1 MSSPENARRA
11 QRKKTAQSPSS
22 TAAFDQSMMN
32 PYVAQM
38 QAYQMAAFYQMG
50 YQPGYPMPPWGFG
63 MDPSAQPT
71 YPGMRQTGSSGYR
84 GAGGK
89 GSAQAQAKGKG
100 KGADGK
106 GGVGSGGKGKAPQ
119 KQEEDESPK
128 ADPPEELDPNMCE
141 TLKAFRTGAK
151 TDITPDELLADIL
164 EFARDRVGHVELL
177 SFLDSATGEQKAKV
191 FASIVPEA
199 KTLSCDSSGCQV
211 VQKLFDVGDGAQR
224 KGLIAELRGSFL
236 PLTKDPSG
244 CRVMQAAIEYMSK
257 EALLALAAELEE
269 SVSDCIYSM
278 HGNHVVQK
286 CIEQMHPDTVQF
298 IKRAVE
304 TETEDLV
311 VHRYGC
317 RVIQRLLEHCPLHHL
332 ETMLDQICEG
342 ASRFAKDPYG
352 NYVVQHT
359 LQHGREQDKKRIL
372 KIITHDIVDFSIH
385 KCSSNVV
392 DKCVEVSTVGEHA
405 LELEEEHAALVK
417 SILGEEGKRNPPL
430 VTLMTDRFGCHIVG
444 HLLEYCRGPERDELV
459 RRLRTHERRLKQ
471 SAAGRRLLAS
481 LGPRA

>member
-1 MSSPENARRA
+1 MSPPENARRA
-11 QRKKTAQSPSS
+11 HRKETAQLPSDM
-22 TAAFDQSMMN
+22 AAFDQMQAYQYSMMN
-32 PYVAQM
+32 PY
-38 QAYQMAAFYQMG
+38 MATFYQMG
-50 YQPGYPMPPWGFG
+50 YQMPPWGFG

-71 YPGMRQTGSSGYR
+71 YPGTHQMGFSGYR
-84 GAGGK
+84 GVSGK
-89 GSAQAQAKGKG
+89 GSAQTQAKGKCKG
-100 KGADGK
+100 KGADSN
-106 GGVGSGGKGKAPQ
+106 GGAGIGGKGKGLQ
-119 KQEEDESPK
+119 KEEDEPPK
-128 ADPPEELDPNMCE
+128 AAQPEELDPNMCE
-141 TLKAFRTGAK
+141 TLKAFRTGANI
-151 TDITPDELLADIL
+151 DITPDELLNDIL
-164 EFARDRVGHVELL
+164 EFARDRLGHVELL
-177 SFLDSATGEQKAKV
+177 NFLDSATGEQKAKV
-191 FASIVPEA
+191 FASVVPEA
-199 KTLSCDSSGCQV
+199 KALACDVSGCQV

-224 KGLIAELRGSFL
+224 KGLIATLRGSFL

-269 SVSDCIYSM
+269 NVSDCIYSM

-304 TETEDLV
+304 NETEDLV

-342 ASRFAKDPYG
+342 AARFAKDPYG

-359 LQHGREQDKKRIL
+359 LQHGRKQDKKRIL
-372 KIITHDIVDFSIH
+372 KIITHDILDFSVH

-405 LELEEEHAALVK
+405 PALEEEHAALVK
-417 SILGEEGKRNPPL
+417 AVLGEGGKRNPPL
-430 VTLMTDRFGCHIVG
+430 VSMMTDRFGCHIVG
-444 HLLEYCRGPERDELV
+444 HLLEYCRGPERNELV
-459 RRLRTHERRLKQ
+459 GRLRSHERRLKQ

-481 LGPRA
+481 LGPRT